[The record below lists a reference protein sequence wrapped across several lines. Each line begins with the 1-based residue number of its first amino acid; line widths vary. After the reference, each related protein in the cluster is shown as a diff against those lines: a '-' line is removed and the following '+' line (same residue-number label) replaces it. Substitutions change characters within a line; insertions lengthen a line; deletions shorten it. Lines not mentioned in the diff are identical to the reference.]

1 MKNFLTLLLLG
12 FFTIPLAFASIE
24 VQDTQGRK
32 MTVDVLAYTESSGN
46 VRIKRVEDG
55 AIFNVKLNIFDSDSQ
70 ERIREAAPK
79 QRAKLDVSVSVAR
92 RRQDVPGSSY
102 MERQTIKAKAKVE
115 NASRDIDFIE
125 GKATLLLVGR
135 EMKRFANRDADYGEI
150 MHKESFNATLNPGR
164 EMEYEFKPIVTEY
177 DSDKDST
184 NIGGIE
190 YYGWLLVIQEK
201 DGSIHSVETSI
212 GNLKKETD
220 EDPEIGN
227 IFLGLNV
234 GQSVEKDLSKRKD

>member
-1 MKNFLTLLLLG
+1 
-12 FFTIPLAFASIE
+12 
-24 VQDTQGRK
+24 

-46 VRIKRVEDG
+46 VRIKRVNDG
-55 AIFNVKLNIFDSDSQ
+55 AIFNVKLNIFDSASQ
-70 ERIREAAPK
+70 EKIKAAAPK
-79 QRAKLDVSVSVAR
+79 QKARLEVNVSVAK

-102 MERQTIKAKAKVE
+102 MERQTIKAKAKIE
-115 NASRDIDFIE
+115 NASRDIDFID
-125 GKATLLLVGR
+125 GKGTILLVGR
-135 EMKRFANRDADYGEI
+135 EMKRFANRDADYGKI
-150 MHKESFNATLNPGR
+150 IHKESFSATLNPGR

-184 NIGGIE
+184 NIGGIA

-212 GNLKKETD
+212 GNLKKESD
-220 EDPEIGN
+220 EDPGIGK

-234 GQSVEKDLSKRKD
+234 GQLVEKNLSKRPN